1 MSPEVVVKLGQS
13 TLQIA
18 VMLASPLLILVAA
31 ISLAINVV
39 QVLTSLQ
46 DNTISSVPR
55 LLATAVGAIV
65 LMPWMLR
72 KLSLFTVQVLGD
84 FRPLLR

>member
-1 MSPEVVVKLGQS
+1 MLGQR
-13 TLQIA
+13 TLQTA
-18 VMLASPLLILVAA
+18 VMLAAPLLIALALV
-31 ISLAINVV
+31 SLVINLV

-72 KLSLFTVQVLGD
+72 KLAVFTVQMFAD

>member
-1 MSPEVVVKLGQS
+1 
-13 TLQIA
+13 
-18 VMLASPLLILVAA
+18 
-31 ISLAINVV
+31 V

-46 DNTISSVPR
+46 DNTLSIVPR
-55 LLATAVGAIV
+55 LLAAAGGLMV

-72 KLSLFTVQVLGD
+72 KLSLFTVQMLAD

>member
-1 MSPEVVVKLGQS
+1 MPPETIVMLGQR
-13 TLQIA
+13 TLETA
-18 VMLASPLLILVAA
+18 VLLAAPLLIALAA
-31 ISLAINVV
+31 VSLLINIV

-55 LLATAVGAIV
+55 LLATAAGAI
-65 LMPWMLR
+65 LMMPWMLR
-72 KLSLFTVQVLGD
+72 KLEVFTLQMFAD

>member
-1 MSPEVVVKLGQS
+1 LLLLAAV
-13 TLQIA
+13 TL
-18 VMLASPLLILVAA
+18 LVN
-31 ISLAINVV
+31 LV

-46 DNTISSVPR
+46 EPTISTVPR
-55 LLATAVGAIV
+55 LLTAAVGAIV

-72 KLSLFTVQVLGD
+72 KLGLFTFQLFTD

>member
-1 MSPEVVVKLGQS
+1 MSPEIVVRLGQQ
-13 TLQIA
+13 TLETA
-18 VMLASPLLILVAA
+18 VMLAGPLLIALALV
-31 ISLAINVV
+31 SLGINLV

-55 LLATAVGAIV
+55 LLAAAVGAIV

-72 KLSLFTVQVLGD
+72 KLSLFTVEVLGD

>member
-1 MSPEVVVKLGQS
+1 MSPELIVMLGQR
-13 TLQIA
+13 TLQTA
-18 VMLASPLLILVAA
+18 VLLAAPLLIALALV
-31 ISLAINVV
+31 SLLINVV

-72 KLSLFTVQVLGD
+72 KLAIFTLQMFAD